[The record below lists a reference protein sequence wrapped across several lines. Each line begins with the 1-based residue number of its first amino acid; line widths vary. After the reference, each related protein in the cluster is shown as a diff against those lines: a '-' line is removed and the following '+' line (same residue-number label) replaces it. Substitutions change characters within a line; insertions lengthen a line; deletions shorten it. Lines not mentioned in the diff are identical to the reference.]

1 MEGAGCRGL
10 LPALLL
16 LPGLAAP
23 PGLCVGFNVDVRR
36 PRLFHGPAEAQFGYK
51 VLQRAGGGEKW
62 LLVGAPW
69 DGDRQGDV
77 YKCRVGPP
85 NATCAK
91 ANLGTAM
98 PRGDGRPPPCPASP
112 FPGRRRSRHGRG
124 GVRGVTPALTPGT
137 SLSPAPRILRALAV
151 PRRRPQRA
159 LRDDPPGL
167 RGRRLRGEGSLP
179 QRETEA
185 RPGTGRGARSRPTVP
200 LVPVAPQACAPL
212 WSQACGTSVFSTGI
226 CTRLDGDLRPVG
238 TIAPTAQRCST
249 YLDIVIVL
257 DGSNSIYP
265 WYEVQN
271 FLSNILS
278 KFFIGP
284 GQIQV
289 GVLQYGERAVH
300 EWALG
305 RYRTAEEVV
314 EAAKNISRQEGR
326 ETRTALAVRQA
337 WCAARRGRGRGVEIE
352 IGVGI
357 TAGIGIGIGVET
369 EIGVGTGIGVGI
381 GVRIRTEAF
390 SPERGGRADAT
401 RLMIVVTDGESHD
414 GEELPEALAECE
426 KRNVTRYA
434 IAVLGHYLRRQQDP
448 EDFIREIKSIASDP
462 DEKYFF
468 NVTDEAALN
477 DIVDALGDR
486 IFSLEGD
493 AGTDPGPDPGGGR
506 RGGPPQLEARLEG
519 CPLRPLP
526 GTHGYNESSFEL
538 EMSQVGFSVHLLED
552 GILFGTVGAYD
563 WDGAVLEESRRGRVV
578 PPRRAFRKEFPL
590 ELKNHA
596 AYLGY
601 AVSSLRLP
609 GGQRL
614 YVAGAP
620 RFRHKGKVLLFEMAT
635 TGSVTVAQALTGEQ
649 VGLAGRG
656 DGGTRH
662 DTGSRGEGLPAA
674 PSLTPARCLRQIGS
688 YFGSEVC
695 ALDVDSDGVT
705 DVLLVAAPMYL
716 GAQSRET
723 GRVYLYRVGQRLLAP
738 AGTLHADKKP
748 QDSRFGYALA
758 AVPDLNHD
766 GFNDAVV
773 GAPLEDGHRGA
784 LYVYHGAPGT
794 LLPHYKQRIEAAAL
808 GPGLSYFGRSVDGRL
823 DLDGDGLV
831 DLAVGAQGAAV
842 LLRSRQIVQVNASLT
857 VEPPAIDVI
866 QKNCQR
872 GGTGAVCLRARVCFR
887 AGTRARSQRDR
898 DIELR
903 YNVSL
908 EERAAGARAA
918 FDSGA
923 RRLLQRRL
931 QLSLGRQS
939 CLRFPFHVLDTTD
952 YLRPLSFTVRLA
964 VAEATGPVLDE
975 TSPTTIRKLIPFF
988 KDCGEDDEC
997 VTDLVLRATM
1007 DIAGSRQSP
1016 HVLRKGR
1023 RKVVVDAVLENKKE
1037 NAYNASLLLR
1047 FSGNLHF
1054 SSLALQDTGPVKLEC
1069 TALGGHRRLC
1079 SVGYPVFR
1087 SLAKVSFT
1095 LELEF
1100 SCSVLLDRAEVTLEA
1115 SSDSTEA
1122 TLEDNAVRLS
1132 APIRYEPDLFL
1143 SSDANLHRYE
1153 VHPLGTFPHGPGPE
1167 FKTTVKVQNFG
1178 CYPVRNLTL
1187 RMALPA
1193 LGYHHATF
1201 LSVTRVLADNA
1212 TCVLQ
1217 TPPTEPRQRGTA
1229 TVVPV
1234 HPEDLLH
1241 VDRLD
1246 CSNAWCQELSCR
1258 LGRLDRGG
1266 EVSVHV
1272 LRTIHNNFFRGAKFR
1287 SVKVVSTVWLGV
1299 PGSNVL
1305 VLEEGAQ
1312 RRETVLEIIQGK
1324 RVPISLWILVGSV
1337 LGGLLLLALIVF
1349 CLWKVRAGLGSAGG
1363 DGRGRRAL
1371 PAALVLPS
1379 ILSFLPQLG
1388 FFTRKKLPEEEEEE
1402 KEKEEQ

>member
-1 MEGAGCRGL
+1 MEGGGCQRL
-10 LPALLL
+10 LQALLL
-16 LPGLAAP
+16 LPV
-23 PGLCVGFNVDVRR
+23 LCMGFNIDVSR
-36 PRLFHGPAEAQFGYK
+36 PRLFHGPPEAQFGYK
-51 VLQRAGGGEKW
+51 VLQRASGRERW

-69 DGDRQGDV
+69 DGDRQGDI

-91 ANLGTAM
+91 ANLGSAA
-98 PRGDGRPPPCPASP
+98 PW
-112 FPGRRRSRHGRG
+112 
-124 GVRGVTPALTPGT
+124 
-137 SLSPAPRILRALAV
+137 LSPL
-151 PRRRPQRA
+151 
-159 LRDDPPGL
+159 PGHSVHL
-167 RGRRLRGEGSLP
+167 GMTLLDAKDGGF
-179 QRETEA
+179 
-185 RPGTGRGARSRPTVP
+185 V
-200 LVPVAPQACAPL
+200 ACAPL
-212 WSQACGTSVFSTGI
+212 WSQECGTSVFSTGI
-226 CTRLDGDLRPVG
+226 CARLDSDLRPVG

-249 YLDIVIVL
+249 YMDIVIVL

-271 FLSNILS
+271 FLSSILS

-289 GVLQYGERAVH
+289 GVLQYGEEAVH
-300 EWALG
+300 EWVLG
-305 RYRTAEEVV
+305 RYQTAEEVV
-314 EAAKNISRQEGR
+314 EAARNISRQEGR
-326 ETRTALAVRQA
+326 ETRTAFAIRQA
-337 WCAARRGRGRGVEIE
+337 C
-352 IGVGI
+352 
-357 TAGIGIGIGVET
+357 
-369 EIGVGTGIGVGI
+369 
-381 GVRIRTEAF
+381 TEAF

-414 GEELPEALAECE
+414 GEDLPEALVECE

-448 EDFIREIKSIASDP
+448 EDFIREIKYIASDP

-486 IFSLEGD
+486 IFSLEG
-493 AGTDPGPDPGGGR
+493 
-506 RGGPPQLEARLEG
+506 
-519 CPLRPLP
+519 
-526 GTHGYNESSFEL
+526 THGYNESSFEL
-538 EMSQVGFSVHLLED
+538 EMSQVGFAIHLLED

-563 WDGAVLEESRRGRVV
+563 WDGAVLEESRRGRII
-578 PPRRAFRKEFPL
+578 PPRKAFEKEFPL

-620 RFRHKGKVLLFEMAT
+620 RFQHKGKVILFQMDPAGT
-635 TGSVTVAQALTGEQ
+635 VMVAQALTGE
-649 VGLAGRG
+649 
-656 DGGTRH
+656 
-662 DTGSRGEGLPAA
+662 
-674 PSLTPARCLRQIGS
+674 QIGS

-695 ALDVDSDGVT
+695 PLDVDGDGVT

-716 GAQSRET
+716 GAQSREM
-723 GRVYLYRVGQRLLAP
+723 GRVYLYTVGQRLLAP

-766 GFNDAVV
+766 GLNDVVV

-784 LYVYHGAPGT
+784 IYIYHGAPGT
-794 LLPHYKQRIEAAAL
+794 LLPHYKQRIEAAVL
-808 GPGLSYFGRSVDGRL
+808 GPTLSYFGRSVDGQL

-842 LLRSRQIVQVNASLT
+842 LLRSRQIVQVNTSLS
-857 VEPPAIDVI
+857 VEPPAINVI

-887 AGTRARSQRDR
+887 AGTRARGQHDR

-908 EERAAGARAA
+908 EERTPGARAA

-931 QLSLGRQS
+931 ELSLGRQS
-939 CLRFPFHVLDTTD
+939 CVRIPFHVLDTTD
-952 YLRPLSFTVRLA
+952 YLRPLSLTVRLA
-964 VAEATGPVLDE
+964 MAKSTGPVLDE

-997 VTDLVLRATM
+997 VTDLVLGATM
-1007 DIAGSRQSP
+1007 DIVGSRQSP

-1023 RKVVVDAVLENKKE
+1023 RKVVVDVQLENRKE
-1037 NAYNASLLLR
+1037 NAYNTSLLLR
-1047 FSGNLHF
+1047 FSSNLHF
-1054 SSLALQDTGPVKLEC
+1054 SSLTFQDTSPAKLEC
-1069 TALGGHRRLC
+1069 TALAGHRRLC

-1087 SLAKVSFT
+1087 SQAKVSFI

-1100 SCSVLLDRAEVTLEA
+1100 SCSVLLDHAEVILEA
-1115 SSDSTEA
+1115 SSDSTEV
-1122 TLEDNAVRLS
+1122 TPEDNVVQLS
-1132 APIRYEPDLFL
+1132 TPIRYQPDLFL

-1187 RMALPA
+1187 RMTLPA
-1193 LGYHHATF
+1193 LGYRRAPF
-1201 LSVTRVLADNA
+1201 LSVTCILADNA

-1217 TPPTEPRQRGTA
+1217 PPAEEPRQQGTPM
-1229 TVVPV
+1229 VVPV

-1246 CSNAWCQELSCR
+1246 CGNAWCQELRCR
-1258 LGRLDRGG
+1258 LGRLDRGAD
-1266 EVSVHV
+1266 VSIHV
-1272 LRTIHNNFFRGAKFR
+1272 LRTIHNDFFRGAKFR
-1287 SVKVVSTVWLGV
+1287 SVRVVSRAWLGV
-1299 PGSNVL
+1299 PASSML

-1312 RRETVLEIIQGK
+1312 QRETVLEIIQGK
-1324 RVPISLWILVGSV
+1324 RVPISLWILVGSI
-1337 LGGLLLLALIVF
+1337 LGGLLLLALIIF
-1349 CLWKVRAGLGSAGG
+1349 CLWK
-1363 DGRGRRAL
+1363 
-1371 PAALVLPS
+1371 
-1379 ILSFLPQLG
+1379 LG
-1388 FFTRKKLPEEEEEE
+1388 FFTRKKLPEEEE
-1402 KEKEEQ
+1402 KEEQ

>member
-1 MEGAGCRGL
+1 MEGGGCWRL

-16 LPGLAAP
+16 LPGLC
-23 PGLCVGFNVDVRR
+23 GGFNVDVRH

-51 VLQRAGGGEKW
+51 VLQRASDGEKW

-91 ANLGTAM
+91 ANLGAAAT
-98 PRGDGRPPPCPASP
+98 GVPPA
-112 FPGRRRSRHGRG
+112 PGRSVHFGMTLLGASDG
-124 GVRGVTPALTPGT
+124 GFV
-137 SLSPAPRILRALAV
+137 
-151 PRRRPQRA
+151 
-159 LRDDPPGL
+159 
-167 RGRRLRGEGSLP
+167 
-179 QRETEA
+179 
-185 RPGTGRGARSRPTVP
+185 
-200 LVPVAPQACAPL
+200 ACAPL
-212 WSQACGTSVFSTGI
+212 WSQECGTSVFSTGV
-226 CTRLDGDLRPVG
+226 CARLDGDLRPAG

-249 YLDIVIVL
+249 YMDIVIVL

-271 FLSNILS
+271 FLSNVLS

-289 GVLQYGERAVH
+289 GVLQYGEQAVH
-300 EWALG
+300 EWVLG
-305 RYRTAEEVV
+305 RYRTAAEVV

-326 ETRTALAVRQA
+326 ETRTALAIRQA
-337 WCAARRGRGRGVEIE
+337 C
-352 IGVGI
+352 
-357 TAGIGIGIGVET
+357 
-369 EIGVGTGIGVGI
+369 
-381 GVRIRTEAF
+381 TEAF

-401 RLMIVVTDGESHD
+401 RLLIVVTDGESHD

-448 EDFIREIKSIASDP
+448 EDFIREIKFIASDP

-486 IFSLEGD
+486 IFSLEG
-493 AGTDPGPDPGGGR
+493 
-506 RGGPPQLEARLEG
+506 
-519 CPLRPLP
+519 
-526 GTHGYNESSFEL
+526 THGYNESSFEL
-538 EMSQVGFSVHLLED
+538 EMSQIGFSIHPLED

-563 WDGAVLEESRRGRVV
+563 WDGGVLEESPRGRIV
-578 PPRRAFRKEFPL
+578 PPREAFEKEFPTK
-590 ELKNHA
+590 LKNHA

-609 GGQRL
+609 RGQRL

-620 RFRHKGKVLLFEMAT
+620 RFQHKGKVILFELDAT
-635 TGSVTVAQALTGEQ
+635 GTVSVAQALTGE
-649 VGLAGRG
+649 
-656 DGGTRH
+656 
-662 DTGSRGEGLPAA
+662 
-674 PSLTPARCLRQIGS
+674 QIGS

-705 DVLLVAAPMYL
+705 DVLLVAAPMFL

-748 QDSRFGYALA
+748 QDSRFGYAMA

-766 GFNDAVV
+766 GFTDVVV

-784 LYVYHGAPGT
+784 VYVYHGAPGT
-794 LLPHYKQRIEAAAL
+794 LLPQYKQRIEAAAL
-808 GPGLSYFGRSVDGRL
+808 GPTLSYFGRSVDGQL
-823 DLDGDGLV
+823 DPDGDGLV

-842 LLRSRQIVQVNASLT
+842 LLRSRHIVQVNTSLT
-857 VEPPAIDVI
+857 VEPPAINVI
-866 QKNCQR
+866 QKNCRR
-872 GGTGAVCLRARVCFR
+872 GGTGAVCLRARLCFR
-887 AGTRARSQRDR
+887 AGTRARGQRVR
-898 DIELR
+898 EVELR

-908 EERAAGARAA
+908 EERAPGARAA

-931 QLSLGRQS
+931 ELSLGRQS

-964 VAEATGPVLDE
+964 MAESTGPVLDE
-975 TSPTTIRKLIPFF
+975 ASPTTIRKLIPFF
-988 KDCGEDDEC
+988 KDCGEDNEC

-1023 RKVVVDAVLENKKE
+1023 RKVVLDVALENKKE

-1047 FSGNLHF
+1047 FSSNLHF
-1054 SSLALQDTGPVKLEC
+1054 SSLALQDTSLVKLEC
-1069 TALGGHRRLC
+1069 TALAGHRQLC

-1087 SLAKVSFT
+1087 SLAKVSFS

-1122 TLEDNAVRLS
+1122 TREDNVVQLS

-1143 SSDANLHRYE
+1143 SSDTNLHRYE

-1193 LGYHHATF
+1193 LGYRRATF
-1201 LSVTRVLADNA
+1201 LSVTRILADNA
-1212 TCVLQ
+1212 TCTLR
-1217 TPPTEPRQRGTA
+1217 TPPEEPRQRGTV

-1246 CSNAWCQELSCR
+1246 CGNAWCQELSCQ

-1266 EVSVHV
+1266 EVSIHL
-1272 LRTIHNNFFRGAKFR
+1272 LRTIHNEFFRGAKFR
-1287 SVKVVSTVWLGV
+1287 SVKVVSRVWLGV
-1299 PGSNVL
+1299 PGSSIL
-1305 VLEEGAQ
+1305 VLEEGAHQ
-1312 RRETVLEIIQGK
+1312 REMVLEIIQGK
-1324 RVPISLWILVGSV
+1324 RVPISLWILVGSI
-1337 LGGLLLLALIVF
+1337 LGGLLLLALIIF
-1349 CLWKVRAGLGSAGG
+1349 CLWK
-1363 DGRGRRAL
+1363 
-1371 PAALVLPS
+1371 
-1379 ILSFLPQLG
+1379 LG

-1402 KEKEEQ
+1402 KKKEEQ

>member
-1 MEGAGCRGL
+1 MGTVSRRWHCHPEDVATLNPPRTKDSSGHPKTPYPYTPSLKSRSPGRRAGCPGHGCGVQAFLGLATPWDTLPTLCGDCFARKRGKSPSAAPRACQCPPKPRIALPPSSLSSFFFFSMFFSTLPFFPNSVPQKKNQKNPLRLFIFSSQLKMKEEEKKIFKKKKKEEKKNILYGDRVTFELLTADAGGSSDSGAMEDGRCRWL
-10 LPALLL
+10 LPMLLL
-16 LPGLAAP
+16 L

-36 PRLFHGPAEAQFGYK
+36 PWLFHGPAEAQFGYK

-69 DGDRQGDV
+69 DSDRQGDV

-85 NATCAK
+85 NTNCTK
-91 ANLGTAM
+91 ANLGSAA
-98 PRGDGRPPPCPASP
+98 PWLSP
-112 FPGRRRSRHGRG
+112 
-124 GVRGVTPALTPGT
+124 TPGHKVHFGMT
-137 SLSPAPRILRALAV
+137 LLDSKDGGFV
-151 PRRRPQRA
+151 
-159 LRDDPPGL
+159 
-167 RGRRLRGEGSLP
+167 
-179 QRETEA
+179 
-185 RPGTGRGARSRPTVP
+185 
-200 LVPVAPQACAPL
+200 ACAPL

-226 CTRLDGDLRPVG
+226 CARLDGDLRPVG

-249 YLDIVIVL
+249 YMDIVIVL

-289 GVLQYGERAVH
+289 GVLQYGEQAVH
-300 EWALG
+300 EWVLG
-305 RYRTAEEVV
+305 RYQTAEEVV

-326 ETRTALAVRQA
+326 ETRTAFAIHQA
-337 WCAARRGRGRGVEIE
+337 C
-352 IGVGI
+352 
-357 TAGIGIGIGVET
+357 
-369 EIGVGTGIGVGI
+369 
-381 GVRIRTEAF
+381 TEAF

-426 KRNVTRYA
+426 KHNVTRYA

-448 EDFIREIKSIASDP
+448 EDFIREIKYIASDP

-486 IFSLEGD
+486 IFSLEG
-493 AGTDPGPDPGGGR
+493 
-506 RGGPPQLEARLEG
+506 
-519 CPLRPLP
+519 
-526 GTHGYNESSFEL
+526 THGYNESSFEL
-538 EMSQVGFSVHLLED
+538 EMSQIGFSLHLLED

-563 WDGAVLEESRRGRVV
+563 WDGAVLEESRRGRII
-578 PPRRAFRKEFPL
+578 PPRKAFEKEFPL
-590 ELKNHA
+590 ELKNHV

-620 RFRHKGKVLLFEMAT
+620 RFQHKGKVILFEMGT
-635 TGSVTVAQALTGEQ
+635 TGTVTVAQALTGE
-649 VGLAGRG
+649 
-656 DGGTRH
+656 
-662 DTGSRGEGLPAA
+662 
-674 PSLTPARCLRQIGS
+674 QIGS

-738 AGTLHADKKP
+738 AGTLHANKKP

-766 GFNDAVV
+766 GFNDVVV

-784 LYVYHGAPGT
+784 IYVYHGAPGT
-794 LLPHYKQRIEAAAL
+794 LLPNYKQHIEAAVL
-808 GPGLSYFGRSVDGRL
+808 GPTLSYFGRSVDGQL

-831 DLAVGAQGAAV
+831 DLAVGAQGVAV
-842 LLRSRQIVQVNASLT
+842 LLRSRQIVQINTSLT
-857 VEPPAIDVI
+857 VEPPAINVI

-872 GGTGAVCLRARVCFR
+872 SGTGAVCLRARVCFR
-887 AGTRARSQRDR
+887 AGTRARVQQDR
-898 DIELR
+898 EIELR

-908 EERAAGARAA
+908 EERTPGARAA

-931 QLSLGRQS
+931 ELSLGRQS

-964 VAEATGPVLDE
+964 MAESTGPVLDE
-975 TSPTTIRKLIPFF
+975 RSPTTIRKLIPFF
-988 KDCGEDDEC
+988 KDCGEDDKC

-1007 DIAGSRQSP
+1007 DIVGSRQSP

-1023 RKVVVDAVLENKKE
+1023 RKVVVDVVLENKKE

-1047 FSGNLHF
+1047 FSNNLHF
-1054 SSLALQDTGPVKLEC
+1054 SSLTLQDTSPVKLEC
-1069 TALGGHRRLC
+1069 TALPGHRRLC

-1087 SLAKVSFT
+1087 SLAKVGDRATPWAPVHPSLPADGPACPQVSFT

-1115 SSDSTEA
+1115 SSDSTEV
-1122 TLEDNAVRLS
+1122 TVEDNTVQLS

-1167 FKTTVKVQNFG
+1167 FKTTVKVRTYGGVGGLWGSWLTQLSPQVQNFG
-1178 CYPVRNLTL
+1178 CYPVQNITL
-1187 RMALPA
+1187 HMALPA
-1193 LGYHHATF
+1193 LGYRHTTF

-1212 TCVLQ
+1212 TCMLR
-1217 TPPTEPRQRGTA
+1217 TPPEEPWQWGTA

-1266 EVSVHV
+1266 EVSIHI
-1272 LRTIHNNFFRGAKFR
+1272 LRTIHNDFFRGAKFR
-1287 SVKVVSTVWLGV
+1287 SVKVISTTWLGV
-1299 PGSNVL
+1299 PKSSVL
-1305 VLEEGAQ
+1305 LLEEGAH
-1312 RRETVLEIIQGK
+1312 RREMVLEIIQGK
-1324 RVPISLWILVGSV
+1324 RVPISLWILVGSI
-1337 LGGLLLLALIVF
+1337 LGGLLLLALIIF
-1349 CLWKVRAGLGSAGG
+1349 CLWK
-1363 DGRGRRAL
+1363 
-1371 PAALVLPS
+1371 
-1379 ILSFLPQLG
+1379 LG
-1388 FFTRKKLPEEEEEE
+1388 FFTRKKLPKEEEE
-1402 KEKEEQ
+1402 KEEQ

>member
-1 MEGAGCRGL
+1 MEGGGCWRL

-16 LPGLAAP
+16 LPGLCVGVQCRREAPAALPRAGRGPVLATRCCSGQVMGRSGCWWGPRGTATAKATSTSAAWDPPTPRAPKPTSVP
-23 PGLCVGFNVDVRR
+23 PGGGGGGGGGHSRGFGLCRPLRSRWGSGWGVS
-36 PRLFHGPAEAQFGYK
+36 PRL
-51 VLQRAGGGEKW
+51 
-62 LLVGAPW
+62 
-69 DGDRQGDV
+69 
-77 YKCRVGPP
+77 
-85 NATCAK
+85 
-91 ANLGTAM
+91 
-98 PRGDGRPPPCPASP
+98 
-112 FPGRRRSRHGRG
+112 
-124 GVRGVTPALTPGT
+124 
-137 SLSPAPRILRALAV
+137 APRFG
-151 PRRRPQRA
+151 PRN
-159 LRDDPPGL
+159 
-167 RGRRLRGEGSLP
+167 
-179 QRETEA
+179 
-185 RPGTGRGARSRPTVP
+185 
-200 LVPVAPQACAPL
+200 VAP
-212 WSQACGTSVFSTGI
+212 SVFSTGI
-226 CTRLDGDLRPVG
+226 CARLDDDLRPVG

-249 YLDIVIVL
+249 YMDIVIVL

-271 FLSNILS
+271 FLSNVLS

-300 EWALG
+300 EWVLG
-305 RYRTAEEVV
+305 RYRTAAEVV

-326 ETRTALAVRQA
+326 ETRTALAIHRA
-337 WCAARRGRGRGVEIE
+337 C
-352 IGVGI
+352 
-357 TAGIGIGIGVET
+357 
-369 EIGVGTGIGVGI
+369 
-381 GVRIRTEAF
+381 TEAF
-390 SPERGGRADAT
+390 SPERGGRGGRHPAAD
-401 RLMIVVTDGESHD
+401 RGDGR
-414 GEELPEALAECE
+414 GVPRRRGAA
-426 KRNVTRYA
+426 RGA
-434 IAVLGHYLRRQQDP
+434 GGVLGHYLRRQQDP
-448 EDFIREIKSIASDP
+448 EDFIREIKYIASDP

-486 IFSLEGD
+486 IFSLEG
-493 AGTDPGPDPGGGR
+493 
-506 RGGPPQLEARLEG
+506 
-519 CPLRPLP
+519 
-526 GTHGYNESSFEL
+526 THGYNESSFEL
-538 EMSQVGFSVHLLED
+538 EMSQIGFSIHLLED

-563 WDGAVLEESRRGRVV
+563 WDGAVLEESPRGRIV
-578 PPRRAFRKEFPL
+578 PPREAFEKEFPL

-609 GGQRL
+609 RGQRL

-620 RFRHKGKVLLFEMAT
+620 RFQHKGKVILFELDAAGT
-635 TGSVTVAQALTGEQ
+635 VTVAQALTGE
-649 VGLAGRG
+649 
-656 DGGTRH
+656 
-662 DTGSRGEGLPAA
+662 
-674 PSLTPARCLRQIGS
+674 QIGS

-748 QDSRFGYALA
+748 QDSRFGYAMA

-766 GFNDAVV
+766 GFTDVVV

-784 LYVYHGAPGT
+784 VYVYHGAPGT
-794 LLPHYKQRIEAAAL
+794 LLPQYKQRIEAAAL
-808 GPGLSYFGRSVDGRL
+808 GPTLSYFGRSVDGQL
-823 DLDGDGLV
+823 DPDGNGLV

-842 LLRSRQIVQVNASLT
+842 LLRSRHIVQVNTSLT
-857 VEPPAIDVI
+857 VEPPAINVI

-872 GGTGAVCLRARVCFR
+872 GGTGAVCLRARLCFR
-887 AGTRARSQRDR
+887 AGTRARGQRDR
-898 DIELR
+898 EVELR

-908 EERAAGARAA
+908 EERTPGARAA

-931 QLSLGRQS
+931 ELSLGRQS

-964 VAEATGPVLDE
+964 MAESTGPVLDE

-988 KDCGEDDEC
+988 KDCGEDNEC

-1023 RKVVVDAVLENKKE
+1023 RKVVLDVVLENKKE
-1037 NAYNASLLLR
+1037 NAYNTSLLLR
-1047 FSGNLHF
+1047 FSSNLHF
-1054 SSLALQDTGPVKLEC
+1054 SSLTLQDTSLVKLEC
-1069 TALGGHRRLC
+1069 TALAGHRQLC

-1087 SLAKVSFT
+1087 SMAKVSFS

-1122 TLEDNAVRLS
+1122 TLEDNVVQLS
-1132 APIRYEPDLFL
+1132 PP
-1143 SSDANLHRYE
+1143 S
-1153 VHPLGTFPHGPGPE
+1153 
-1167 FKTTVKVQNFG
+1167 VQNFG

-1193 LGYHHATF
+1193 LGYRRATF
-1201 LSVTRVLADNA
+1201 LSVTRVLANNA
-1212 TCVLQ
+1212 TCTLQ
-1217 TPPTEPRQRGTA
+1217 TPPEEPRQRGTA
-1229 TVVPV
+1229 MVVPV

-1246 CSNAWCQELSCR
+1246 CGNAWCQELSCQ

-1266 EVSVHV
+1266 EVSVHL
-1272 LRTIHNNFFRGAKFR
+1272 LRTIHNDFFRGAKFR

-1299 PGSNVL
+1299 PGSSVL
-1305 VLEEGAQ
+1305 VLEEGAH
-1312 RRETVLEIIQGK
+1312 RRQMVLEIIQGK
-1324 RVPISLWILVGSV
+1324 RVPISLWILVGSI
-1337 LGGLLLLALIVF
+1337 LGGLLLLALIIF
-1349 CLWKVRAGLGSAGG
+1349 CLWK
-1363 DGRGRRAL
+1363 
-1371 PAALVLPS
+1371 
-1379 ILSFLPQLG
+1379 LG

-1402 KEKEEQ
+1402 KKEEQ